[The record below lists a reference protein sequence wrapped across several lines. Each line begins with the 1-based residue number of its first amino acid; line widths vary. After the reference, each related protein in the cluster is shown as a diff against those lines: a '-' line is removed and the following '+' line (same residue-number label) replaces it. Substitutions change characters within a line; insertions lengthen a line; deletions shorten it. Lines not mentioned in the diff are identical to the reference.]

1 MTSFERVMNRLEG
14 KPVDR
19 IPNLSIVMM
28 FAAKELGVSFSACC
42 SDHRLLADAA
52 FVCHERYGIDM
63 VCAISDSMR
72 EADIL
77 PKGTCICGNFNPVE
91 VMYQGTTE
99 LVKAEVRRCKAL
111 GRKNNN
117 CIAPG
122 CEVPKDT
129 PPENMLAL
137 LEALKEA

>member
-52 FVCHERYGIDM
+52 FACHERYGIDM

-72 EADIL
+72 EAEGF
-77 PKGTCICGNFNPVE
+77 GTQVVFPEDGPMHQKCG
-91 VMYQGTTE
+91 
-99 LVKAEVRRCKAL
+99 CKTF
-111 GRKNNN
+111 RTW
-117 CIAPG
+117 IP
-122 CEVPKDT
+122 
-129 PPENMLAL
+129 
-137 LEALKEA
+137 